1 MRKLREG
8 GGGGGAECCQFFRL
22 GKVGGVLTVDYQEV
36 RGTAGS
42 PWGSLWVALCCVPLR
57 EASCGSGEAVAAE
70 HPLQTHTHTNTHSLL
85 HIPARSC
92 MKGEVIFSRGQYFCL
107 FTGSHAALGKHH
119 RTLQRFRFILF
130 FTPPFLSNPLHL
142 PLQPLLS
149 PAHPPPRPAFL
160 VCVVFPRHKHVQH
173 HRGVA
178 TLRSSRGRRD
188 LLRHRPEMSMTDGE
202 NETRDGGRKKIL
214 LQLVKSRRETQEE
227 LNNCCCSG
235 PSNRCDTSVF
245 VPGPSC
251 LPALFCLA
259 LLRLHLGKKKKKVF
273 SFHFSNSSQKNNETT

>member
-1 MRKLREG
+1 MWG
-8 GGGGGAECCQFFRL
+8 GGLNAASFFGWGKWGVSSQWTSRKCGGLPGVHGAPCGWRC
-22 GKVGGVLTVDYQEV
+22 
-36 RGTAGS
+36 A
-42 PWGSLWVALCCVPLR
+42 PLR

-70 HPLQTHTHTNTHSLL
+70 HPLQTHTNTHSLL

-119 RTLQRFRFILF
+119 RLLQLFRFILF
-130 FTPPFLSNPLHL
+130 FTPHSCLIRSISPFNPSSPQPTANPL
-142 PLQPLLS
+142 
-149 PAHPPPRPAFL
+149 AFL
-160 VCVVFPRHKHVQH
+160 VCVVFPRRKQVQN

-178 TLRSSRGRRD
+178 TLRSSRGRQD

-227 LNNCCCSG
+227 LNICCCSG

-251 LPALFCLA
+251 LPALFCIA
-259 LLRLHLGKKKKKVF
+259 LLRLHLGKKKKKKKFSVF
-273 SFHFSNSSQKNNETT
+273 IFPIHRKKITK